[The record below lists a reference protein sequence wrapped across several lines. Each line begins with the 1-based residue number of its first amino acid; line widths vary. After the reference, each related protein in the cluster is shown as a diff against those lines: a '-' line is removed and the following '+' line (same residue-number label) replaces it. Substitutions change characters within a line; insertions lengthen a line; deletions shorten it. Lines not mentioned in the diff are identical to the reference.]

1 MGRIR
6 LLLGIAL
13 IVIAN
18 LRLLALLAEYD
29 VKIDMED
36 VLRWSPALLVLAGIA
51 GLLRLVSARQ
61 SFRGP
66 VLLLAVGAALLL
78 ITLEPLRGFWSSFGW
93 LALAGATGWWLVATS
108 RRGVD
113 LVDEDW
119 PREVCVLDNRYKIS
133 NAREL
138 SNGTVHAIAGGFTLD
153 LRGVEIGSGAAQL
166 DVTAVLGGVDVIVPR
181 TWEVRFD
188 QKKFMGICRNRA
200 MVPTSGQPVVI
211 KSLAVLGGV
220 EIRNDI

>member
-1 MGRIR
+1 
-6 LLLGIAL
+6 
-13 IVIAN
+13 
-18 LRLLALLAEYD
+18 
-29 VKIDMED
+29 
-36 VLRWSPALLVLAGIA
+36 
-51 GLLRLVSARQ
+51 
-61 SFRGP
+61 
-66 VLLLAVGAALLL
+66 
-78 ITLEPLRGFWSSFGW
+78 
-93 LALAGATGWWLVATS
+93 
-108 RRGVD
+108 VD